1 MDSCELD
8 SHNYRN
14 PLSSLVFR
22 RALTSAYIMT
32 ISARLLKYFN
42 RKASE
47 STDKNHTRFRNDIC
61 NHWDLDYLSLEELEA
76 RLVEPNVETTIVR
89 KKKEL

>member
-1 MDSCELD
+1 MESCELD
-8 SHNYRN
+8 RQNYRRTR
-14 PLSSLVFR
+14 SSLAFR
-22 RALTSAYIMT
+22 LALTSADNMT

-76 RLVEPNVETTIVR
+76 RLVEPNIETTIVR

>member
-1 MDSCELD
+1 
-8 SHNYRN
+8 
-14 PLSSLVFR
+14 
-22 RALTSAYIMT
+22 MT

-42 RKASE
+42 LKASE

-76 RLVEPNVETTIVR
+76 RLVEPNIETTIVR